1 MNWLNKLP
9 IAHRGLHSNANNIY
23 ENTKESFLAAV
34 NENYAIECDVVLSKD
49 HEVVVFHD
57 ENLKRLCNLDKNVS
71 SLTMNELRNLK
82 IYESSSNIIS
92 LDEMLHI
99 VSAHVPII
107 IEIKGKFTPFIEER
121 IQEIIRSYRGP
132 IALKTFNLKSVEWL
146 IKFLPYVY
154 KGLVIDSNTNN
165 FESILDLNIDF
176 VSCDIEFIESNLVDR
191 LKKKGLP
198 IITWTVDNEDKK
210 KKANLI
216 ADNIIFENIRP

>member
-71 SLTMNELRNLK
+71 SLTMNELRSLK
-82 IYESSSNIIS
+82 IYESNSNIIS

-165 FESILDLNIDF
+165 FEAILDLNIDF

>member
-57 ENLKRLCNLDKNVS
+57 ENLKRLCSLDKNVS

-107 IEIKGKFTPFIEER
+107 IEIKGKFNPFIEER

-165 FESILDLNIDF
+165 FEAILELNIDF

>member
-9 IAHRGLHSNANNIY
+9 IAHRGLHSNASNIY

-71 SLTMNELRNLK
+71 SLTMNELRSLK
-82 IYESSSNIIS
+82 IYESNSNIIS
-92 LDEMLHI
+92 LDEMLHV

-165 FESILDLNIDF
+165 FEAILDLNIDF

>member
-71 SLTMNELRNLK
+71 SLTMNELRSLK
-82 IYESSSNIIS
+82 IYESNSNIIS
-92 LDEMLHI
+92 LDEMLHV

-121 IQEIIRSYRGP
+121 IQEIIRSYKGS

-165 FESILDLNIDF
+165 FEAILDLNIDF
-176 VSCDIEFIESNLVDR
+176 VSCDIEFIESNLIDR
-191 LKKKGLP
+191 VKKKGLP

>member
-23 ENTKESFLAAV
+23 ENTKESFLAAI

-71 SLTMNELRNLK
+71 NLTMNELRSLK
-82 IYESSSNIIS
+82 IYESNSNIIS
-92 LDEMLHI
+92 LDEMLHV

-176 VSCDIEFIESNLVDR
+176 VSCDIEFIESNLIDR
-191 LKKKGLP
+191 VKKKGLP

>member
-9 IAHRGLHSNANNIY
+9 IAHRGLHNSANNIY

-165 FESILDLNIDF
+165 FEAILDLNIDF

>member
-9 IAHRGLHSNANNIY
+9 IAHRGLHSNASNIY

-82 IYESSSNIIS
+82 IYESDSNIIS
-92 LDEMLHI
+92 LDEMLHV

-121 IQEIIRSYRGP
+121 IQEIIRSYKGP

-165 FESILDLNIDF
+165 FEAILDLNIDF
-176 VSCDIEFIESNLVDR
+176 VSCDIEFIESNLIDR
-191 LKKKGLP
+191 VKKKGLP

>member
-71 SLTMNELRNLK
+71 NLTMNELRSLK
-82 IYESSSNIIS
+82 IYESNSNIIS
-92 LDEMLHI
+92 LDEMLHV

-165 FESILDLNIDF
+165 FEAILDLNIDF

>member
-71 SLTMNELRNLK
+71 SLTMNELRSLK
-82 IYESSSNIIS
+82 IYESNSNIIS
-92 LDEMLHI
+92 LDEMLYV

-165 FESILDLNIDF
+165 FEAILDLNIDF

>member
-71 SLTMNELRNLK
+71 SLTMNELRSLK
-82 IYESSSNIIS
+82 IYESDSNIIS
-92 LDEMLHI
+92 LDEMLHV

-165 FESILDLNIDF
+165 FEAILDLNIDF

>member
-82 IYESSSNIIS
+82 IYESNSNIIS
-92 LDEMLHI
+92 LDEMLHV

-165 FESILDLNIDF
+165 FEAILDLNIDF

-216 ADNIIFENIRP
+216 ADNIIFEKITP

>member
-1 MNWLNKLP
+1 
-9 IAHRGLHSNANNIY
+9 
-23 ENTKESFLAAV
+23 
-34 NENYAIECDVVLSKD
+34 
-49 HEVVVFHD
+49 
-57 ENLKRLCNLDKNVS
+57 
-71 SLTMNELRNLK
+71 MNELRGLK
-82 IYESSSNIIS
+82 IYESNSNIIS
-92 LDEMLHI
+92 LDEMLHV

-165 FESILDLNIDF
+165 FEAILDLNIDF

>member
-49 HEVVVFHD
+49 HEVVVLHD

-165 FESILDLNIDF
+165 FEAILDLNIDF

>member
-82 IYESSSNIIS
+82 IYESNSNIIS

-107 IEIKGKFTPFIEER
+107 IEIKGRFTPFIEER
-121 IQEIIRSYRGP
+121 IQEIIRSYKGP

-165 FESILDLNIDF
+165 FEAILDLNIDF
-176 VSCDIEFIESNLVDR
+176 VSCDIEYIESNLVDR
-191 LKKKGLP
+191 VKKKGLP

>member
-71 SLTMNELRNLK
+71 SLTMNELRSLK
-82 IYESSSNIIS
+82 IYESNSNIIS
-92 LDEMLHI
+92 LDEMLHV

-165 FESILDLNIDF
+165 FEAILDLNIDF

-210 KKANLI
+210 K
-216 ADNIIFENIRP
+216 EG

>member
-71 SLTMNELRNLK
+71 SLTMNELRSLK
-82 IYESSSNIIS
+82 IYESNSNIIS
-92 LDEMLHI
+92 LDEMLHV

-165 FESILDLNIDF
+165 FEAILDLNIDF
-176 VSCDIEFIESNLVDR
+176 VSCDIEFIESNLIDR

>member
-82 IYESSSNIIS
+82 IYESNSNIIS
-92 LDEMLHI
+92 LDEMLHV

-165 FESILDLNIDF
+165 FEAILDLNIDF
-176 VSCDIEFIESNLVDR
+176 VSCDIEFIESNLIDR
-191 LKKKGLP
+191 VKKKGLP

>member
-71 SLTMNELRNLK
+71 SLTMNELRSLK
-82 IYESSSNIIS
+82 IYESNSNIIS
-92 LDEMLHI
+92 LDEMLHV

-191 LKKKGLP
+191 VKKKGLP

>member
-165 FESILDLNIDF
+165 FEAILDLNIDF

>member
-71 SLTMNELRNLK
+71 SLTMNELRSLK
-82 IYESSSNIIS
+82 IYESNSNIIS
-92 LDEMLHI
+92 LDEMLHV

-176 VSCDIEFIESNLVDR
+176 VSCDIEFIESNLIDR
-191 LKKKGLP
+191 VKKKGLP

>member
-71 SLTMNELRNLK
+71 SLTMNELRSLK
-82 IYESSSNIIS
+82 IYESNSNIIS
-92 LDEMLHI
+92 LDEMLHV

-154 KGLVIDSNTNN
+154 KGLVIDSNANN
-165 FESILDLNIDF
+165 FEAILELNIDF
-176 VSCDIEFIESNLVDR
+176 VSCDIEFIESNLIDR
-191 LKKKGLP
+191 VKKKGLP

>member
-82 IYESSSNIIS
+82 IYESNSNIIS

-165 FESILDLNIDF
+165 FEAILDLNIDF

>member
-9 IAHRGLHSNANNIY
+9 IAHRGLHNNANNIY

-49 HEVVVFHD
+49 HDVVVFHD

-71 SLTMNELRNLK
+71 SLTMNELRSLK
-82 IYESSSNIIS
+82 IYESNSNIIS
-92 LDEMLHI
+92 LDEMLYV

-165 FESILDLNIDF
+165 FETILDLNIDF

-191 LKKKGLP
+191 MKKKGLP

>member
-49 HEVVVFHD
+49 HEVVVLHD

-71 SLTMNELRNLK
+71 NLTMNELRSLK
-82 IYESSSNIIS
+82 IYESNSNIIS
-92 LDEMLHI
+92 LDEMLHV

-121 IQEIIRSYRGP
+121 IQEIIRSYRGH

-165 FESILDLNIDF
+165 FEAILDLNIDF

>member
-71 SLTMNELRNLK
+71 SLTMNELRSLK
-82 IYESSSNIIS
+82 IYESNSNIIS
-92 LDEMLHI
+92 LDEMLHV

-121 IQEIIRSYRGP
+121 IQEIIRSYKGP

-165 FESILDLNIDF
+165 FEAILDLNIDF
-176 VSCDIEFIESNLVDR
+176 VSCDIEFIESNLIDR
-191 LKKKGLP
+191 VKKKGLP

>member
-57 ENLKRLCNLDKNVS
+57 ENLKRLCNLDKDVS
-71 SLTMNELRNLK
+71 SLTINELRNLK
-82 IYESSSNIIS
+82 IYESNSNIIS
-92 LDEMLHI
+92 LDEMLHV

-121 IQEIIRSYRGP
+121 IQEIIRSYKGP

-165 FESILDLNIDF
+165 FEAILDLNIDF

-210 KKANLI
+210 SVY
-216 ADNIIFENIRP
+216 IIFLI